1 MPSLQKDPPV
11 TNFAFANH
19 LEKMSSDNGVEK
31 LATGLDVD
39 LDYPQPQQ
47 QRASLEAERAVVRK
61 LDWRVCFLLYLLL
74 LSIFI
79 F

>member
-1 MPSLQKDPPV
+1 MPSLQKDPPA

-19 LEKMSSDNGVEK
+19 LEKTSSDNGVEK
-31 LATGLDVD
+31 LAPGLDVD